1 MTSAPSDARARSTYR
16 IPAADLAAGDLVDTG
31 GEDWQQVLAVY
42 LTPETAPAGEIRD
55 LVAQVSPR
63 YVVAQ
68 LTDINAV
75 DSEIA
80 FRDGAAVLVDEDGE
94 DQPLDTEISTEDG
107 VRTYLYTRYELVTVR
122 AS

>member
-1 MTSAPSDARARSTYR
+1 VTTPDDTRTRTTYR
-16 IPAADLAAGDLVDTG
+16 IPASDLAAGDLVDTG

-55 LVAQVSPR
+55 LVSQVSPR

-80 FRDGAAVLVDEDGE
+80 FRDSGAVLVDEDGE
-94 DQPLDTEISTEDG
+94 DQPLDSEISTEDG
-107 VRTYLYTRYELVTVR
+107 VRTYLYTRYELVTIR

>member
-1 MTSAPSDARARSTYR
+1 MTTAPNDARARNTYR

-55 LVAQVSPR
+55 LVSQVSPR

-75 DSEIA
+75 DSEVTFA
-80 FRDGAAVLVDEDGE
+80 DGGAVLVDEDGE
-94 DQPLDTEISTEDG
+94 NQPLDAEISTEDG
-107 VRTYLYTRYELVTVR
+107 IRTYLYTRYELVTVR

>member
-1 MTSAPSDARARSTYR
+1 MPNDARARSTYR
-16 IPAADLAAGDLVDTG
+16 IPASDLAAGDLVDTG
-31 GEDWQQVLAVY
+31 GEDWQQVVGVY
-42 LTPETAPAGEIRD
+42 LTPESAPAGEVHD

-75 DSEIA
+75 DSEVV
-80 FRDGAAVLVDEDGE
+80 FRDGSAVLIDEDGD
-94 DQPLDTEISTEDG
+94 DQPLDSQISAQDG
-107 VRTYLYTRYELVTVR
+107 LRTYLYTRYELVTVR